1 MDNVTNETTDWDSL
15 KWEYENTKISQRKLA
30 EKYGTYPM
38 EVSRKVKEFRWRKF
52 DPVKQALERKEES
65 KVVNPKG
72 ILGTTAVRKIQEI
85 TAELGDEYSP
95 LDEPLIVSYAE
106 SYERY
111 LKLVAI
117 VNKHGEVSVSPRT
130 GAEYTS
136 PYFTA
141 LQSVKS
147 DMAKLGDRLGLS
159 VASRKRL
166 QLKLGKEEK
175 TKSLFDLV
183 ADMSMDSDI
192 DV

>member
-1 MDNVTNETTDWDSL
+1 M
-15 KWEYENTKISQRKLA
+15 RKLA
-30 EKYGTYPM
+30 KKYGTYAM
-38 EVSRKVKEFRWRKF
+38 EVSRKAKELEWSKYN
-52 DPVKQALERKEES
+52 PLKKALERQVES
-65 KVVNPKG
+65 KVINPKG

-85 TAELGDEYSP
+85 VDVLGDEYSP

-117 VNKHGEVSVSPRT
+117 VNKHGEVSVSPKT

-183 ADMSMDSDI
+183 ADMSQDTDI